1 MRQRRPAGVAGMKN
15 TITIAIANQ
24 KGGVG
29 KTTTAVN
36 LAAGLAVAGY
46 DVALV
51 DCDPQAH
58 ASTFVYDREKL
69 DVTLTDVICTRW
81 DHSQP
86 GRPTRLNF
94 EPVTSA
100 VYQTSFE
107 RLDLIPSNLGLAA
120 FDRDTAQAIDRL
132 EEALRDISEHYDFL
146 ILDCPPNLGLL
157 FTASLKAAEHVIVPV
172 AAQYLPLEGVG
183 DLLLSL
189 DEMIAR
195 RKLNILG
202 AVITLFDARTSLSR
216 NAADAVRAEP
226 TMGPKLF
233 ETMISTNTKLAE
245 APAYHVPIYSYQP
258 QSPGSARAIQQFDEL
273 TSEVLARLEM
283 PAHKEERKRSI
294 HVAK

>member
-1 MRQRRPAGVAGMKN
+1 MKN
-15 TITIAIANQ
+15 TTIIAMANQ

-86 GRPTRLNF
+86 GRPTRLPF
-94 EPVTSA
+94 EEIHNA

-107 RLDLIPSNLGLAA
+107 RLDLIPSNLGLAS

-146 ILDCPPNLGLL
+146 MLDCPPNLGLL

-183 DLLLSL
+183 DLLQSL

-202 AVITLFDARTSLSR
+202 AVVTLFDARTSLSR
-216 NAADAVRAEP
+216 NAVETVRVDA
-226 TMGPKLF
+226 TLGPRLF
-233 ETMISTNTKLAE
+233 ETFITINTKLAE

-258 QSPGSARAIQQFDEL
+258 HTAGSARAVQQFDEL
-273 TSEVLARLEM
+273 TAELLTRLKL
-283 PAHKEERKRSI
+283 P
-294 HVAK
+294 VAKKEDGRSMRLAK

>member
-1 MRQRRPAGVAGMKN
+1 MK
-15 TITIAIANQ
+15 IIAIANQ

-58 ASTFVYDREKL
+58 ASTFVYNREEL
-69 DVTLTDVICTRW
+69 DITLTDVICTRW
-81 DHSQP
+81 DYSQP
-86 GRPTRLNF
+86 GRPTKLPF
-94 EPVTSA
+94 EDIHKA
-100 VYQTSFE
+100 VYETAFE
-107 RLDLIPSNLGLAA
+107 RLDLVPSNLGLAS

-157 FTASLKAAEHVIVPV
+157 FTASLKAAEHVIIPV

-183 DLLLSL
+183 DLLQSL
-189 DEMIAR
+189 DEMISR

-202 AVITLFDARTSLSR
+202 AVVTLFDGRTSLSR
-216 NAADAVRAEP
+216 NAADAVAAEP
-226 TMGPKLF
+226 TLGPKLF
-233 ETMISTNTKLAE
+233 ETMISINTKLAE
-245 APAYHVPIYSYQP
+245 APAYHMPIYAYQP
-258 QSPGSARAIQQFDEL
+258 HTSGSARAIQQFDEL
-273 TSEVLARLEM
+273 TGEVLKRLSL
-283 PAHKEERKRSI
+283 PTKKSDHLRI
-294 HVAK
+294 AK

>member
-1 MRQRRPAGVAGMKN
+1 MRKT
-15 TITIAIANQ
+15 TIIAVANQ

-36 LAAGLAVAGY
+36 LAAALAQANY

-69 DVTLTDVICTRW
+69 EITLTDVICTRW
-81 DHSQP
+81 NHSQP
-86 GRPTRLNF
+86 GRPARLPF
-94 EPVTSA
+94 EDIRSA
-100 VYQTSFE
+100 VYQTAFP
-107 RLDLIPSNLGLAA
+107 RLDIIPSNLGMAA

-132 EEALRDISEHYDFL
+132 EEALRDVAEHYDFI

-157 FTASLKAAEHVIVPV
+157 FTAALKAAEHVIVPI

-189 DEMIAR
+189 DELITR

-202 AVITLFDARTSLSR
+202 ALITLFDPRTNLSR
-216 NAADAVRAEP
+216 NAVEAVRQEP
-226 TMGPKLF
+226 TLGSKLF
-233 ETMISTNTKLAE
+233 ETLITVNTKLAE
-245 APAYHVPIYSYQP
+245 APAFHVPIYAYHEQT
-258 QSPGSARAIQQFDEL
+258 PGSIRAIQQFDEL
-273 TSEVLARLEM
+273 ATEVLDRLKM
-283 PAHKEERKRSI
+283 PGRKKDEKRSLRM
-294 HVAK
+294 AK

>member
-1 MRQRRPAGVAGMKN
+1 MK
-15 TITIAIANQ
+15 TIAIANQ

-36 LAAGLAVAGY
+36 LAAGLAAAGY

-69 DVTLTDVICTRW
+69 DITLTDVICTRW
-81 DHSQP
+81 DYSQL
-86 GRPTRLNF
+86 GRPTKLPF
-94 EPVTSA
+94 EDIRSA
-100 VYQTSFE
+100 VYQTAFE
-107 RLDLIPSNLGLAA
+107 RLDLIPSNLGLAS

-132 EEALRDISEHYDFL
+132 EEALREISEHYDFL

-157 FTASLKAAEHVIVPV
+157 FTAALKAAEHVIVPI

-183 DLLLSL
+183 DLMQSL

-195 RKLNILG
+195 RKLTVLG
-202 AVITLFDARTSLSR
+202 AVMTLFDARTTLSK
-216 NAADAVRAEP
+216 NAVDVVRSEP
-226 TMGPKLF
+226 TLGSKLF

-245 APAYHVPIYSYQP
+245 APAYHTPIYAYQP
-258 QSPGSARAIQQFDEL
+258 HTPGSARAIQQFDEL
-273 TSEVLARLEM
+273 TIEVLERLQLSAQKKDAPRAM
-283 PAHKEERKRSI
+283 RL
-294 HVAK
+294 AKS